1 MKYSDKKKDGTL
13 IAPSD
18 LWDNDV
24 NELPAVVN
32 DRLRE
37 ALYIKGMLREIGPVP
52 DDFETHKLYLRA
64 WWLNNSLYYSSK
76 FDMMNIDFDSVLSSE
91 EYQKAF
97 NNSINQSS
105 NESADESSNKANA
118 TTDSTTSSE
127 SHDTVA
133 DSNES
138 KSKTDN
144 TIATTTTSTANDH
157 GATHT
162 LTTPSNVTSKQ
173 ETTTPTV
180 TVTDDVDAFT
190 DTHTPSDVTTANT
203 SSYGEQS
210 SENTPSTT
218 NTTTKDGNMPM
229 DTDPVVTPNYNGI
242 SEVTNEATTGKSKSN
257 AYTDSN
263 ESTVKNTPATDEHG
277 KQHSISK
284 TESGTGTS
292 TATMEIVGDEET
304 RADAVHDESKTSTSV
319 DGPNTSD
326 TTASA
331 THNSENNGTGSSTA
345 KSENVNDAYIKDMTK
360 AFNLAM
366 NDQRATTYRTTTGL
380 NVPLVQL
387 RQLALSSFSN
397 VEAEII
403 NELLGNYFLRVARFW
418 RQV

>member
-18 LWDNDV
+18 LWDNDI
-24 NELPAVVN
+24 NQLPAVVN

-37 ALYIKGMLREIGPVP
+37 SLYVKGMLREIGPVP

-64 WWLNNSLYYSSK
+64 WWLNNSLYYSAK
-76 FDMMNIDFDSVLSSE
+76 FDMMDIDFDSVLSTE

-105 NESADESSNKANA
+105 NEAANNSNNTA
-118 TTDSTTSSE
+118 DSTTDATNSSE
-127 SHDTVA
+127 SHNKVD

-138 KSKTDN
+138 TSKTDN
-144 TIATTTTSTANDH
+144 TIATTTTSDSNDH

-162 LTTPSNVTSKQ
+162 ATTPSNVTSKQ

-190 DTHTPSDVTTANT
+190 DSHTPSDVTTSNS

-210 SENTPSTT
+210 SEITPSTT
-218 NTTTKDGNMPM
+218 DTTTKDGNMPM
-229 DTDPVVTPNYNGI
+229 DTDPTGTPNYNGI
-242 SEVTNEATTGKSKSN
+242 SEVSNEATTGKSKSN
-257 AYTDSN
+257 AYSDSS
-263 ESTVKNTPATDEHG
+263 ETAVKNTKAVDEHG
-277 KQHSISK
+277 LQHSTSK

-304 RADAVHDESKTSTSV
+304 KTDAVHDESKSTTSV

-326 TTASA
+326 TTAAS
-331 THNSENNGTGSSTA
+331 TNTSESNGTDASTA
-345 KSENVNDAYIKDMTK
+345 KSESASNAYVRDMHK
-360 AFNLAM
+360 ALDLALS
-366 NDQRATTYRTTTGL
+366 DQRATTYRTITGL

-387 RQLALSSFSN
+387 RQLALGSFSN
-397 VEAEII
+397 VEAEIV
-403 NELLGNYFLRVARFW
+403 NELLGNYFLRVSRFW